1 MLPRAVMR
9 IEDII
14 HEMPSAPGTISAQ
27 SDLAIIKQTI
37 TKATLKVQLILTPG
51 ILIQAFL

>member
-1 MLPRAVMR
+1 MR